1 MPDIK
6 AVVDSSI
13 IGVKKEMLLTL
24 IVTQCSIYL
33 LDFIAM
39 NDVLVVSSIV
49 NAKFLVE

>member
-1 MPDIK
+1 MPEMK

-13 IGVKKEMLLTL
+13 IGMKKEKTL
-24 IVTQCSIYL
+24 IVTQCSICL

-49 NAKFLVE
+49 NDKFLVE